1 MIAAVRALALGIL
14 DLFRPRIFA
23 VVATGVALTL
33 GLFIVLQALAFWAL
47 RAWGPE
53 AIALPWLGSIPI
65 GEALSWGSLALFPL
79 MSLFLAAPVA
89 ASFAGLFSEQVS
101 ERVEAAHLYRRGSG
115 LGFLEGLSDSLV
127 VLGAVVLV
135 SIAVL
140 VVTPFVGPLAPVLFY
155 GANGWLLGREFFAM
169 VARRHVGPD
178 RADEL
183 RRRER
188 VVVVALGVA
197 IAALLTVPVVNIVVP
212 VLAAASFT
220 HLFHLVTRRDG
231 RIRPP
236 AG

>member
-1 MIAAVRALALGIL
+1 MISAVRALALGIL

-33 GLFIVLQALAFWAL
+33 GLFIALQVLAFWAL

-53 AIALPWLGSIPI
+53 SISLPWLGSVPI

-101 ERVEAAHLYRRGSG
+101 ERVEAAHLYPRARG

-155 GANGWLLGREFFAM
+155 GANGWLLGREFFHMA
-169 VARRHVGPD
+169 ARRHLPAEG
-178 RADEL
+178 ADAL
-183 RRRER
+183 RRDRGGA
-188 VVVVALGVA
+188 VTALGIG
-197 IAALLTVPVVNIVVP
+197 IALLLTVPLLNIVVP
-212 VLAAASFT
+212 VLAAAAYT
-220 HLFHLVTRRDG
+220 HLFHIISAKRG
-231 RIRPP
+231 
-236 AG
+236 

>member
-1 MIAAVRALALGIL
+1 MISAVRALALGIL

-33 GLFIVLQALAFWAL
+33 GLFIALQVLAFWAL

-53 AIALPWLGSIPI
+53 SISLPWLGSVPI

-101 ERVEAAHLYRRGSG
+101 ERVEAAHLYPRGRG

-155 GANGWLLGREFFAM
+155 GANGWLLGREFFHMA
-169 VARRHVGPD
+169 ARRHLPAEG
-178 RADEL
+178 ADAL
-183 RRRER
+183 RRDRGGA
-188 VVVVALGVA
+188 VTALGIG
-197 IAALLTVPVVNIVVP
+197 IALLLTVPLLNIVVP
-212 VLAAASFT
+212 VLAAAAYT
-220 HLFHLVTRRDG
+220 HLFHIVSAKRG
-231 RIRPP
+231 
-236 AG
+236 

>member
-1 MIAAVRALALGIL
+1 MISAVRALALGIL
-14 DLFRPRIFA
+14 DLFRARIFA

-33 GLFIVLQALAFWAL
+33 GLFIALQVLAFWAL

-53 AIALPWLGSIPI
+53 SISLPWLGSVPI

-101 ERVEAAHLYRRGSG
+101 ERVEAAHLYPRGRG

-155 GANGWLLGREFFAM
+155 GANGWLLGREFFHMA
-169 VARRHVGPD
+169 ARRHLPAEG
-178 RADEL
+178 ADAL
-183 RRRER
+183 RRDRGGA
-188 VVVVALGVA
+188 VTALGIG
-197 IAALLTVPVVNIVVP
+197 IALLLTVPLLNIVVP
-212 VLAAASFT
+212 VLAAAAYT
-220 HLFHLVTRRDG
+220 HLFHIVSAKRG
-231 RIRPP
+231 
-236 AG
+236 

>member
-1 MIAAVRALALGIL
+1 MISAIRALALGIL

-33 GLFIVLQALAFWAL
+33 GLFIALQVLAFWAL

-53 AIALPWLGSIPI
+53 SISLPWLGSVPI

-101 ERVEAAHLYRRGSG
+101 ERVEAAHLYPRGRG

-155 GANGWLLGREFFAM
+155 GANGWLLGREFFHMA
-169 VARRHVGPD
+169 ARRHLPAEG
-178 RADEL
+178 ADAL
-183 RRRER
+183 RRDRGGAVGGEGHR
-188 VVVVALGVA
+188 L
-197 IAALLTVPVVNIVVP
+197 P
-212 VLAAASFT
+212 S
-220 HLFHLVTRRDG
+220 
-231 RIRPP
+231 P
-236 AG
+236 AV

>member
-1 MIAAVRALALGIL
+1 MISAVRALALGIL

-33 GLFIVLQALAFWAL
+33 GLFIALQVLAFWAL

-53 AIALPWLGSIPI
+53 SISLPWLGSVPI

-101 ERVEAAHLYRRGSG
+101 ERVEAAHLYPRGRG

-140 VVTPFVGPLAPVLFY
+140 VVTPFVGPLAPVLLY
-155 GANGWLLGREFFAM
+155 GANGWLLGREFFHMA
-169 VARRHVGPD
+169 ARRHLPAEG
-178 RADEL
+178 ADAL
-183 RRRER
+183 RRDRGGA
-188 VVVVALGVA
+188 VTALGIG
-197 IAALLTVPVVNIVVP
+197 IALLLTVPLLNIVVP
-212 VLAAASFT
+212 VLAAAAYT
-220 HLFHLVTRRDG
+220 HLFHIVSAKRG
-231 RIRPP
+231 
-236 AG
+236 

>member
-155 GANGWLLGREFFAM
+155 GANGWLLG
-169 VARRHVGPD
+169 
-178 RADEL
+178 
-183 RRRER
+183 
-188 VVVVALGVA
+188 
-197 IAALLTVPVVNIVVP
+197 
-212 VLAAASFT
+212 ASYST
-220 HLFHLVTRRDG
+220 W
-231 RIRPP
+231 PP
-236 AG
+236 AATCRRTGPTRCDATGAVPSWRWGSASRFC

>member
-1 MIAAVRALALGIL
+1 MISAVRALALGIL

-33 GLFIVLQALAFWAL
+33 GLFIALQVLAFWAL

-53 AIALPWLGSIPI
+53 SISLPWLGSVPI

-101 ERVEAAHLYRRGSG
+101 ERVEAAHLYPRGRG

-155 GANGWLLGREFFAM
+155 GANGWLLGREFFHMA
-169 VARRHVGPD
+169 ARRHLPAEG
-178 RADEL
+178 ADAL
-183 RRRER
+183 RRDRGGA
-188 VVVVALGVA
+188 VTALGIG
-197 IAALLTVPVVNIVVP
+197 IALLLTVPLLNIVVP
-212 VLAAASFT
+212 VLAAAAYT
-220 HLFHLVTRRDG
+220 HLFHIISAKRG
-231 RIRPP
+231 
-236 AG
+236 

>member
-1 MIAAVRALALGIL
+1 MISAVRALALGIL

-23 VVATGVALTL
+23 AVATGVALTL
-33 GLFIVLQALAFWAL
+33 GLFIALQVLAFWAL

-53 AIALPWLGSIPI
+53 SISLPWLGSVPI

-101 ERVEAAHLYRRGSG
+101 ERLEAAHLYPRGRG

-155 GANGWLLGREFFAM
+155 GANGWLLGREFFHMA
-169 VARRHVGPD
+169 ARRHLPAEG
-178 RADEL
+178 ADAL
-183 RRRER
+183 RRDRR
-188 VVVVALGVA
+188 GAVTALGIS
-197 IAALLTVPVVNIVVP
+197 IALLLTVPLLNIVVP
-212 VLAAASFT
+212 VLAAAAYT
-220 HLFHLVTRRDG
+220 HLFHIVSAKRG
-231 RIRPP
+231 
-236 AG
+236 

>member
-1 MIAAVRALALGIL
+1 MISAVRALALGIL

-33 GLFIVLQALAFWAL
+33 GLFIALQALAFWAL

-53 AIALPWLGSIPI
+53 AISLPWLGRVPI

-101 ERVEAAHLYRRGSG
+101 ERVEAAHLYPRGRG
-115 LGFLEGLSDSLV
+115 LGFLDGLSDSLV

-135 SIAVL
+135 SVAVL

-155 GANGWLLGREFFAM
+155 GANGWLLGREFFHMA
-169 VARRHVGPD
+169 ARRHLPAEG
-178 RADEL
+178 ADAL
-183 RRRER
+183 RRDRSGA
-188 VVVVALGVA
+188 VTALGVG
-197 IAALLTVPVVNIVVP
+197 IALLLTVPLLNIVVP
-212 VLAAASFT
+212 VLAAAAYT
-220 HLFHLVTRRDG
+220 HLFHIVRAKRG
-231 RIRPP
+231 
-236 AG
+236 

>member
-1 MIAAVRALALGIL
+1 MISAVRALALGIL

-33 GLFIVLQALAFWAL
+33 GLFIALQALAFWAL

-53 AIALPWLGSIPI
+53 AISLPWLGRVPI

-101 ERVEAAHLYRRGSG
+101 ERVEVAHLYPRGRG
-115 LGFLEGLSDSLV
+115 LGFLDGLSDSLV

-135 SIAVL
+135 SVAVL

-155 GANGWLLGREFFAM
+155 GANGWLLGREFFHMA
-169 VARRHVGPD
+169 ARRHLPAEG
-178 RADEL
+178 ADAL
-183 RRRER
+183 RRDRGGA
-188 VVVVALGVA
+188 VTALGIG
-197 IAALLTVPVVNIVVP
+197 IALLLTVPLLNIVVP
-212 VLAAASFT
+212 VLAAAAYT
-220 HLFHLVTRRDG
+220 HLFHIVRAKRG
-231 RIRPP
+231 
-236 AG
+236 

>member
-1 MIAAVRALALGIL
+1 MISAFRALALGIL

-33 GLFIVLQALAFWAL
+33 GLFIALQVLAFWAL

-53 AIALPWLGSIPI
+53 SISLPWLGSVPI

-101 ERVEAAHLYRRGSG
+101 ERVEAAHLYPRGRG

-155 GANGWLLGREFFAM
+155 GANGWLLGREFFHMA
-169 VARRHVGPD
+169 ARRHLPAEG
-178 RADEL
+178 ADAL
-183 RRRER
+183 RRDRGGA
-188 VVVVALGVA
+188 VTALGIG
-197 IAALLTVPVVNIVVP
+197 IALLLTVPLLNIVVP
-212 VLAAASFT
+212 VLAAAAYT
-220 HLFHLVTRRDG
+220 HLFHIVSAKRG
-231 RIRPP
+231 
-236 AG
+236 

>member
-155 GANGWLLGREFFAM
+155 GANGWLLGREFFHMA
-169 VARRHVGPD
+169 ARRHLGAQD
-178 RADEL
+178 ADTL
-183 RRRER
+183 RRRCGFEST
-188 VVVVALGVA
+188 ALGVG
-197 IAALLTVPVVNIVVP
+197 IALLLTVPVLNIVVP
-212 VLAAASFT
+212 VLAAAAYT
-220 HLFHLVTRRDG
+220 HLFHMLARREISG
-231 RIRPP
+231 
-236 AG
+236 G